1 MVQRKSFNHIPAQT
15 ARTLTGVRRMA
26 VMLLMMLSTTI
37 TLYAETKLELTCV
50 VVSDLAA
57 DANKVFKFKI
67 TLDDTTVN
75 GTYGNMTFDDGVAI
89 VTLKGGES
97 ASATG
102 LAKGI
107 DYIIDQDYDV
117 DEFDLT
123 TEGETGTISDNKSTA
138 TFTYTRK
145 TSSGSQTTT
154 YGLSTGT
161 SEHGTLSLKV
171 GDNDNATSAAEGAE
185 VIVTVN
191 AATGW
196 QISGVTA
203 EASTTWD
210 QASARR
216 RTGSTSD
223 IPFANITPTKV
234 DGTTNQWKFTMPPAN
249 VTVSATYKK
258 VIQASW
264 IQDIAAVTY
273 NGSGQT
279 PTVTVKDG
287 TTTLEKDV
295 DYTVSYTNNVNAA
308 LSTATTN
315 APTVTITAVAT
326 SDKYAGTA
334 TKTFTINKAALTVKA
349 DDKTVTFGDEAPTYS
364 AQFSGF
370 AEGDSKND
378 LDGALVLTCNYTKGD
393 YATTYAIVP
402 SGLTSRNYNIVFKT
416 GWLAVHP
423 ASFNVSF
430 ATIGVEKT
438 CGDEP
443 FSNKLTSSMS
453 GTVTYTSSNPSVA
466 TIDDKGLVT
475 IHAAGTTLI
484 TGSVYVNGNYQ
495 REAAYYT
502 VEVAEKILVDEPGMT
517 ISFDGHTYKI
527 KIDEDKDVASG
538 QVLPDEICD
547 AHLTYA
553 RMLNISGK
561 TAQSIDGESRYLFT
575 VCLPFAPKFRAKYY
589 TLAAVGD
596 GTLQFDE
603 IEGKPNAYTPYLVS
617 IAHNVSVKNVATVV
631 IGISG
636 GDLSEAADEYDGI
649 PYVNDNDISLCGDIA
664 EPAPV
669 DGYQLK
675 GTLRGLT
682 NADAAAEGAYI
693 LQSDGRWGVV
703 KAGSADVFIPPFRAY
718 IVGASQNTRSLDSSF
733 GSGTT
738 GIERIVTV
746 DRDGTQRW
754 YDLQGRRIEKPAT
767 KGIYI
772 HNGMKVAIK

>member
-1 MVQRKSFNHIPAQT
+1 MKQKLF
-15 ARTLTGVRRMA
+15 
-26 VMLLMMLSTTI
+26 MLLALVMAAMTASADDVPT
-37 TLYAETKLELTCV
+37 YELT
-50 VVSDLAA
+50 
-57 DANKVFKFKI
+57 
-67 TLDDTTVN
+67 
-75 GTYGNMTFDDGVAI
+75 
-89 VTLKGGES
+89 KG
-97 ASATG
+97 
-102 LAKGI
+102 
-107 DYIIDQDYDV
+107 Y
-117 DEFDLT
+117 
-123 TEGETGTISDNKSTA
+123 
-138 TFTYTRK
+138 
-145 TSSGSQTTT
+145 
-154 YGLSTGT
+154 
-161 SEHGTLSLKV
+161 SEHGRIVIKINGAEV
-171 GDNDNATSAAEGAE
+171 DAAAEGQ
-185 VIVTVN
+185 TVKVSII
-191 AATGW
+191 ADEGW
-196 QISGVTA
+196 AGEPVGYWYAA
-203 EASTTWD
+203 EA
-210 QASARR
+210 AARR
-216 RTGSTSD
+216 RTVD
-223 IPFANITPTKV
+223 IDFLDEVEFSSNGGNV
-234 DGTTNQWKFTMPPAN
+234 WSFTMQRAN
-249 VTVSATYKK
+249 AEISAEYKK
-258 VIQASW
+258 LLTNDDITISEIASVGY
-264 IQDIAAVTY
+264 IGKAQEP
-273 NGSGQT
+273 S
-279 PTVTVKDG
+279 VTVKDKG
-287 TTTLEKDV
+287 TKLVEGT
-295 DYTVSYTNNVNAA
+295 DYTVSYSNNTNV
-308 LSTATTN
+308 
-315 APTVTITAVAT
+315 
-326 SDKYAGTA
+326 GTA
-334 TKTFTINKAALTVKA
+334 TATITGIGKYSGSNTVEFSIEKATLI
-349 DDKTVTFGDEAPTYS
+349 VTANNVSITYGDAPPTYS
-364 AQFSGF
+364 VQYSGF

-438 CGDEP
+438 YGDEP

-475 IHAAGTTLI
+475 IHAAGTTVI

-495 REAAYYT
+495 REEAYYT

-517 ISFDGHTYKI
+517 ISFDGHNYKI

-561 TAQSIDGESRYLFT
+561 TAQNIDGESRYLFT

-617 IAHNVSVKNVATVV
+617 IAHNVSVKNAATVV

-718 IVGASQNTRSLDSSF
+718 IVGASQNNRSLDSSF

-746 DRDGTQRW
+746 DHDGTERW